1 MDKLDLNIEN
11 YDLND
16 ILKLFKIPHN
26 FDETDLK
33 NAKKIVLKTHPDK
46 SGLRP
51 DYFRFFSKA
60 YKVIYDIWIFKNKT
74 EKQKNNHSS
83 EYVSEFDYFDK
94 EKKNLLDTFL
104 EKEKKSEKDF
114 NRWFNKQFE
123 KNKLEREEES
133 QGYGDWL
140 KSDEDMNETNITSIA
155 QLGEEIERKKQQIRS
170 VTVYNGVSDITANYM
185 GASNL
190 TGEAP
195 SSFSSDLFSNL
206 QYEDLRKAHTE
217 TVVPVTMED
226 YNNVP
231 KFKDLNEYNT
241 YRNNQNIA
249 PLSEIQAREYLQNKE
264 RYQEKE
270 STQRAYKLAQQ
281 LEESQQKQEKYWSS
295 IRYINNK

>member
-1 MDKLDLNIEN
+1 
-11 YDLND
+11 
-16 ILKLFKIPHN
+16 
-26 FDETDLK
+26 
-33 NAKKIVLKTHPDK
+33 
-46 SGLRP
+46 
-51 DYFRFFSKA
+51 
-60 YKVIYDIWIFKNKT
+60 
-74 EKQKNNHSS
+74 
-83 EYVSEFDYFDK
+83 
-94 EKKNLLDTFL
+94 
-104 EKEKKSEKDF
+104 
-114 NRWFNKQFE
+114 
-123 KNKLEREEES
+123 
-133 QGYGDWL
+133 
-140 KSDEDMNETNITSIA
+140 MNETNITSIA

-170 VTVYNGVSDITANYM
+170 VTVYNGVSDITANYV

-281 LEESQQKQEKYWSS
+281 LEENQKKQENYWSS